1 MQKTETRL
9 TQTKCVMYRILSLP
23 LQASDH
29 VHILLECVLRE
40 FGPQVLHVVDILREE
55 LLR

>member
-1 MQKTETRL
+1 
-9 TQTKCVMYRILSLP
+9 MYRILSLP